1 MLEVICLRTTI
12 QFQEIKRF
20 VHLPKSISALA
31 SCTTSVYVNLS
42 KNSFFCCLSGGVPD
56 LRVQR
61 YGFFL
66 NYQNFS
72 KEIFD
77 FRVFFM
83 HLLISVNRE
92 NAYTLLYII

>member
-1 MLEVICLRTTI
+1 M
-12 QFQEIKRF
+12 
-20 VHLPKSISALA
+20 
-31 SCTTSVYVNLS
+31 
-42 KNSFFCCLSGGVPD
+42 
-56 LRVQR
+56 RVQR

-72 KEIFD
+72 KDFFD

>member
-42 KNSFFCCLSGGVPD
+42 KNSFFFIACQEVFLICGCKGTA
-56 LRVQR
+56 
-61 YGFFL
+61 FF
-66 NYQNFS
+66 
-72 KEIFD
+72 
-77 FRVFFM
+77 
-83 HLLISVNRE
+83 
-92 NAYTLLYII
+92 